1 MVSLE
6 KVRVHFTSFS
16 TEDPFRIETVRK
28 ILRKHGIRSRI
39 VAQKMNLKRE
49 NKINCQKRM

>member
-16 TEDPFRIETVRK
+16 TEDPFQIETVRK